1 MLMNETE
8 VRESTGELPDP
19 YVTVIAL
26 HEGHWVLATWTGE
39 KWLSQ
44 GRPITATRWLPCVS
58 PHEDAVSRA
67 A

>member
-1 MLMNETE
+1 MNDNE
-8 VRESTGELPDP
+8 VRGSMDEFPEP

-26 HEGHWVLATWTGE
+26 HEGNWVLATWTGE

-44 GRPITATRWLPCVS
+44 GRPITATRWLPCVT
-58 PHEDAVSRA
+58 PHEGSSKA